1 MNAEARVLAEPAE
14 GSTGAR
20 LVARRILVATVLG
33 FAMLVVLGG
42 TSRAD
47 PLEPVEG
54 ATETVSDT
62 VSPVV
67 ETVTDTVSP
76 VVVQTASDVA
86 DPVVETVTEPV
97 SPVVQTA
104 SDVVDPVV
112 QTVTDTVDPIVDI
125 LGPVRGSIDVILP
138 RPKGSG
144 VRLDPP
150 DPRSP
155 PPRSQV
161 ERVTPPTSGAPPV
174 SVRDP
179 LARSM
184 RPIAGSA
191 AMPSIGMVP
200 LPPSAV
206 LTGTA
211 LDPALSPGIAHGRGA
226 DRWPVAPF
234 GNGVT
239 GASLALLA
247 AFAALAVSLAIRPP
261 PLTTSLV
268 PRIVPPNGAALAL
281 SVERPG

>member
-1 MNAEARVLAEPAE
+1 MNAEARFLAEPAE
-14 GSTGAR
+14 GSTGGR
-20 LVARRILVATVLG
+20 HVARRILLATVLG

-67 ETVTDTVSP
+67 QTVTDTVSP
-76 VVVQTASDVA
+76 VVQTASDVA
-86 DPVVETVTEPV
+86 DPVVQTVTDTV

-112 QTVTDTVDPIVDI
+112 QTVTDTVDPVVDI
-125 LGPVRGSIDVILP
+125 LGPVRGSIEVVLP

-144 VRLDPP
+144 ARLDPP
-150 DPRSP
+150 DPRPP
-155 PPRSQV
+155 PPRSPV
-161 ERVTPPTSGAPPV
+161 DRVTPPSPGASRV

-179 LARSM
+179 LARSTG
-184 RPIAGSA
+184 PTAGSA
-191 AMPSIGMVP
+191 GSHPMGTAPRA
-200 LPPSAV
+200 PSAV
-206 LTGTA
+206 LAGPDSEA
-211 LDPALSPGIAHGRGA
+211 AAGAAHGPGG

-261 PLTTSLV
+261 PLTMSLV
-268 PRIVPPNGAALAL
+268 QRIVAPNGAALAQ